1 MNAGILISMVLF
13 QKYIFLLKNYVL
25 PIDVMHNLCRIL
37 IKLRFTKAACKSKI
51 LFHLY
56 IPRQGVEIFFL
67 DYYNDF
73 MKLSDLELENAN
85 VSAKKTGLF
94 GAHQQ
99 GLRLLA
105 LYKASND
112 KGVTSS
118 IKVEGNS
125 LISFV

>member
-1 MNAGILISMVLF
+1 
-13 QKYIFLLKNYVL
+13 
-25 PIDVMHNLCRIL
+25 
-37 IKLRFTKAACKSKI
+37 
-51 LFHLY
+51 
-56 IPRQGVEIFFL
+56 
-67 DYYNDF
+67 

-85 VSAKKTGLF
+85 ISAKKTGLF
-94 GAHQQ
+94 GVHQQ

-112 KGVTSS
+112 KGVPSL

>member
-1 MNAGILISMVLF
+1 MISG
-13 QKYIFLLKNYVL
+13 
-25 PIDVMHNLCRIL
+25 
-37 IKLRFTKAACKSKI
+37 
-51 LFHLY
+51 HLY
-56 IPRQGVEIFFL
+56 IPQQGDRDFII

-73 MKLSDLELENAN
+73 MKLSDLELGNAN
-85 VSAKKTGLF
+85 YSAKKTGLF

-112 KGVTSS
+112 KGVTSL

>member
-1 MNAGILISMVLF
+1 MISG
-13 QKYIFLLKNYVL
+13 
-25 PIDVMHNLCRIL
+25 
-37 IKLRFTKAACKSKI
+37 
-51 LFHLY
+51 HLY
-56 IPRQGVEIFFL
+56 IPRQGDRDLFT

-73 MKLSDLELENAN
+73 MKLGDLELENAN

-94 GAHQQ
+94 GVHQQ

>member
-1 MNAGILISMVLF
+1 MISG
-13 QKYIFLLKNYVL
+13 
-25 PIDVMHNLCRIL
+25 
-37 IKLRFTKAACKSKI
+37 
-51 LFHLY
+51 HLY
-56 IPRQGVEIFFL
+56 IPQQGDRDFII

-85 VSAKKTGLF
+85 YSAKKTGLF

-112 KGVTSS
+112 KGVTSL
-118 IKVEGNS
+118 IKVVGNS